1 MRMNKNIGKHV
12 FAWGA
17 KSMLLLV
24 ALFIYAHVAYASE
37 SAGEN
42 IKSETKE
49 AYEVVAIKNNL
60 LYDAAATP
68 NLYLEVRLARRWT
81 LEMGAGFNPFPL
93 SDEKFPK
100 WRHLSV
106 TLAPRYWFCGAFNR
120 GVVQY
125 TTGVQDWS
133 PSGSNYFNM

>member
-1 MRMNKNIGKHV
+1 
-12 FAWGA
+12 
-17 KSMLLLV
+17 MLLLV
-24 ALFIYAHVAYASE
+24 ALLINAHASYASE

-42 IKSETKE
+42 VKSETKE

-106 TLAPRYWFCGAFNR
+106 TLAPRYWFCGAFNKR
-120 GVVQY
+120 FI
-125 TTGVQDWS
+125 S
-133 PSGSNYFNM
+133 FNAAYAMYNVAGDS